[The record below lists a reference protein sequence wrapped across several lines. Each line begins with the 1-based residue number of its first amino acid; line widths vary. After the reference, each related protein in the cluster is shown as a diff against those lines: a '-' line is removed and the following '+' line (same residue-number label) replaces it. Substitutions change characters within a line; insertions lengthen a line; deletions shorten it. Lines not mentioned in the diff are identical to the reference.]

1 MYHHTFFPFF
11 SGALGWLIFV
21 VLLVPYFLPSI
32 VAFSRGKDNAAAVF
46 ILNFFLGWTLIGWVV
61 CLVWA
66 LSANKSTTVIVN
78 HTGPTYQPAQ
88 ASAYQPAPTPAYQQ
102 PSQPQPASHQTNPT
116 LRPTTA
122 KSASP
127 QEKIDQLRQL
137 KQLLDDGVLTEAEF
151 NSQKA
156 AILG

>member
-11 SGALGWLIFV
+11 SGAFGWLIFIIF
-21 VLLVPYFLPSI
+21 LVPYFLPSI
-32 VAFSRGKDNAAAVF
+32 VAFSRGKDNAAAIF

-66 LSANKSTTVIVN
+66 LSGNKSTTVIVN
-78 HTGPTYQPAQ
+78 NTGP
-88 ASAYQPAPTPAYQQ
+88 AYQPAPAPEYK
-102 PSQPQPASHQTNPT
+102 PASHQTNIT

-122 KSASP
+122 KAASS

-137 KQLLDDGVLTEAEF
+137 KQLLDDGVLTEEEF

-156 AILG
+156 AILS

>member
-11 SGALGWLIFV
+11 SGAFGWIIFIV
-21 VLLVPYFLPSI
+21 FLVPYFLPSI
-32 VAFSRGKDNAAAVF
+32 IAFSRGKDNAAGVF

-61 CLVWA
+61 CLVWG

-78 HTGPTYQPAQ
+78 NSGPSYPPEYQPAQ
-88 ASAYQPAPTPAYQQ
+88 TQAYQPAPTPEYR
-102 PSQPQPASHQTNPT
+102 PATHQTNPT

-122 KSASP
+122 KAASS

-137 KQLLDDGVLTEAEF
+137 KQLLDDGVLTEEEF

-156 AILG
+156 AILS

>member
-11 SGALGWLIFV
+11 SGAFGWLIFIIF
-21 VLLVPYFLPSI
+21 LVPYFLPSI

-66 LSANKSTTVIVN
+66 LSSNKSTTVIVN
-78 HTGPTYQPAQ
+78 NTGPSSYPPAYQPAQ
-88 ASAYQPAPTPAYQQ
+88 ASAYQQ
-102 PSQPQPASHQTNPT
+102 PPQPQPASHQTNIT

-122 KSASP
+122 KSAGS

-137 KQLLDDGVLTEAEF
+137 KQLLDDGVLTEEEF

-156 AILG
+156 AILS